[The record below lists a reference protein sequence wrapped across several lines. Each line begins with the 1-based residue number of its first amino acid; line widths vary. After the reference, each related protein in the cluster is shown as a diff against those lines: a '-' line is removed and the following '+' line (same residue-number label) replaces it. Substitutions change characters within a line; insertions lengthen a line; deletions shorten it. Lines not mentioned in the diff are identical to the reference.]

1 MNATVNSPV
10 SSVRKYHQLDVE
22 TSVDAA
28 SPHQIIDMLFS
39 GARDRINQAQGYM
52 EHQDLAGKAKAIN
65 ACIDILSGLQASL
78 DHEKGGEIAGNLES
92 LYDYMQRRLFRA
104 STDNDMQALLEV
116 GDLVNTLRSAW
127 TSIEPMSGRV
137 E

>member
-1 MNATVNSPV
+1 MDTTVNSPV
-10 SSVRKYHQLDVE
+10 RQYRQLDVE

-65 ACIDILSGLQASL
+65 ACIEILSGLQASL

-127 TSIEPMSGRV
+127 SSIEPMAGRV

>member
-1 MNATVNSPV
+1 MDVTVNSPV
-10 SSVRKYHQLDVE
+10 RQYHQLDIE

-28 SPHQIIDMLFS
+28 SPHQLIDMLFC
-39 GARDRINQAQGYM
+39 GARDRINQAQGFM

-127 TSIEPMSGRV
+127 SSIEPAAAQV

>member
-1 MNATVNSPV
+1 MNSPV
-10 SSVRKYHQLDVE
+10 RQYHQLDVE

-39 GARDRINQAQGYM
+39 GARDRINQAQGFM
-52 EHQDLAGKAKAIN
+52 EHEDLAGKAKAIN

-127 TSIEPMSGRV
+127 SSIDPLAAQAE
-137 E
+137 

>member
-1 MNATVNSPV
+1 MDTTVNSPV
-10 SSVRKYHQLDVE
+10 RQYRQLDVE

-65 ACIDILSGLQASL
+65 ACIEILSGLQASL

-127 TSIEPMSGRV
+127 SAIEPTAGKV

>member
-1 MNATVNSPV
+1 MMDTTVNSPV
-10 SSVRKYHQLDVE
+10 RQYHQLDVE

-39 GARDRINQAQGYM
+39 GARDRINQAQGFM
-52 EHQDLAGKAKAIN
+52 EHEDLAGKAKAIN

-127 TSIEPMSGRV
+127 SSIEPMAPRA